1 MITQKK
7 STLMIYV
14 MRFYILWIILLS
26 SYNVI
31 NVFNMPLTLIS
42 LWVSETIYTEIIL
55 IIGLSQPN
63 YIHDV

>member
-1 MITQKK
+1 
-7 STLMIYV
+7 